1 MQKYMD
7 VVLTTDGSP
16 IGGASVYVTNL
27 SGTVPVI
34 YSDDGVTVAANP
46 LTTNSLG
53 AFSFYAAD
61 GRYTLSISVGG
72 YPVTTISDIL
82 LDDPTNASAN
92 VVVGGSVDNSP
103 IGASTPSSGRFTT
116 LAASG
121 NATLGDAEATDTH
134 AINGATTVL
143 ANSASPALKVTQTGS
158 GNAFVVEDAASDATP
173 FVIDASGKVIVGH
186 TAAIAGGYGDSALLY
201 ELGALPRHFLQAYG
215 ADVYAPVVEFAK
227 SRNAVIGSH
236 TVVQAMDELGSMRFS
251 GSDGTAY
258 KEAASIRAFVD
269 GTPGTNDMPGRLVF
283 GTTADGASVPTERM
297 RIDSSGN
304 VGIGA
309 TSPGHKVDIQAA
321 LASTQ
326 LKSTTGTNYV
336 AHFLSNSGGY
346 VYLGAESSAGGTLFN
361 GTAAY
366 AAVFGAT
373 SANPVALC
381 TNNTERMR
389 IDSSGN
395 VGIGAAPT
403 YDLDISKTKTG
414 AALVSRVY
422 NAGTGAGSEAS
433 LRVVQGVVSGTIS
446 AQGDSVLYIGAS
458 SNHTVVLLQ
467 NSVEVLRIGTTK
479 EVLVTNPSGLG
490 YGTGAGGTVT
500 QATSRTTGVT
510 LNKPTGAITLVS
522 AAGSTSWQSFTVT
535 NSLVA
540 ATDVV
545 RVSQKSGTDKYMM
558 HVTNVAAGSFQ
569 ITFATT
575 GGTTTEQPVFNFALI
590 KGATS

>member
-1 MQKYMD
+1 MKKYFD
-7 VVLTTDGSP
+7 SLINSSGAPVVAAS
-16 IGGASVYVTNL
+16 ISVYNYGTTTL
-27 SGTVPVI
+27 ASLFGDSSGST
-34 YSDDGVTVAANP
+34 TLANP
-46 LTTNSLG
+46 LTSSSAG
-53 AFSFYAAD
+53 YFEFYAAD

-82 LDDPTNASAN
+82 LDDPTNASAT

-116 LAASG
+116 LTS
-121 NATLGDAEATDTH
+121 TGDASIGGH
-134 AINGATTVL
+134 VYV
-143 ANSASPALKVTQTGS
+143 P
-158 GNAFVVEDAASDATP
+158 
-173 FVIDASGKVIVGH
+173 SGKN
-186 TAAIAGGYGDSALLY
+186 L
-201 ELGALPRHFLQAYG
+201 
-215 ADVYAPVVEFAK
+215 
-227 SRNAVIGSH
+227 AVS
-236 TVVQAMDELGSMRFS
+236 
-251 GSDGTAY
+251 
-258 KEAASIRAFVD
+258 
-269 GTPGTNDMPGRLVF
+269 
-283 GTTADGASVPTERM
+283 GTTAGSIGVTGGTSFSSDGSSIALRGSTASYNGWGMEF
-297 RIDSSGN
+297 
-304 VGIGA
+304 
-309 TSPGHKVDIQAA
+309 
-321 LASTQ
+321 
-326 LKSTTGTNYV
+326 Y
-336 AHFLSNSGGY
+336 
-346 VYLGAESSAGGTLFN
+346 AGG
-361 GTAAY
+361 
-366 AAVFGAT
+366 
-373 SANPVALC
+373 S
-381 TNNTERMR
+381 ERMR

-414 AALVSRVY
+414 TALVSRVY

-433 LRVVQGVVSGTIS
+433 LRVVQGTVYGTIS

-467 NSVEVLRIGTTK
+467 NSAEVLRISTAK
-479 EVLVTNPSGLG
+479 EVLVTNPAGLG

-540 ATDVV
+540 ATDLVK
-545 RVSQKSGTDKYMM
+545 VSQKSGTDKYMT

-575 GGTTTEQPVFNFALI
+575 GGTTTEQPVFSFALI

>member
-1 MQKYMD
+1 MKKYFD
-7 VVLTTDGSP
+7 SLINTSGAPVVAAS
-16 IGGASVYVTNL
+16 ISVYNY
-27 SGTVPVI
+27 GTTTLA
-34 YSDDGVTVAANP
+34 SLFADAAGATTLANP
-46 LTTNSLG
+46 LTSSSAG
-53 AFSFYAAD
+53 YFEFYAAD

-82 LDDPTNASAN
+82 LDDPTNASAT

-116 LAASG
+116 LTS
-121 NATLGDAEATDTH
+121 TGDASIGGH
-134 AINGATTVL
+134 VYV
-143 ANSASPALKVTQTGS
+143 P
-158 GNAFVVEDAASDATP
+158 
-173 FVIDASGKVIVGH
+173 SGKN
-186 TAAIAGGYGDSALLY
+186 L
-201 ELGALPRHFLQAYG
+201 
-215 ADVYAPVVEFAK
+215 
-227 SRNAVIGSH
+227 AVS
-236 TVVQAMDELGSMRFS
+236 
-251 GSDGTAY
+251 
-258 KEAASIRAFVD
+258 
-269 GTPGTNDMPGRLVF
+269 
-283 GTTADGASVPTERM
+283 GTTAGSIGVTGGTSFSSDGSSIALRGSTASYNGWGMEF
-297 RIDSSGN
+297 
-304 VGIGA
+304 
-309 TSPGHKVDIQAA
+309 
-321 LASTQ
+321 
-326 LKSTTGTNYV
+326 Y
-336 AHFLSNSGGY
+336 
-346 VYLGAESSAGGTLFN
+346 AGG
-361 GTAAY
+361 
-366 AAVFGAT
+366 
-373 SANPVALC
+373 S
-381 TNNTERMR
+381 ERMR

-414 AALVSRVY
+414 TALVSRVY

-433 LRVVQGVVSGTIS
+433 LRVVQGTVYGTIS

-467 NSVEVLRIGTTK
+467 NSAEVLRISTAK
-479 EVLVTNPSGLG
+479 EVLVTNPAGLG

-540 ATDVV
+540 ATDLVK
-545 RVSQKSGTDKYMM
+545 VSQKSGTDKYMT

-575 GGTTTEQPVFNFALI
+575 GGTTTEQPVFSFALI

>member
-1 MQKYMD
+1 MKKYFD
-7 VVLTTDGSP
+7 SLINSSGAPVVAAS
-16 IGGASVYVTNL
+16 ISVYNY
-27 SGTVPVI
+27 GTTTLA
-34 YSDDGVTVAANP
+34 SLFADAAGATTLANP
-46 LTTNSLG
+46 LTSSSAG
-53 AFSFYAAD
+53 YFEFYAAD

-82 LDDPTNASAN
+82 LDDPTNASAT

-116 LAASG
+116 LTS
-121 NATLGDAEATDTH
+121 TGDASIGGH
-134 AINGATTVL
+134 VYV
-143 ANSASPALKVTQTGS
+143 P
-158 GNAFVVEDAASDATP
+158 
-173 FVIDASGKVIVGH
+173 SGKN
-186 TAAIAGGYGDSALLY
+186 L
-201 ELGALPRHFLQAYG
+201 
-215 ADVYAPVVEFAK
+215 
-227 SRNAVIGSH
+227 AVS
-236 TVVQAMDELGSMRFS
+236 
-251 GSDGTAY
+251 
-258 KEAASIRAFVD
+258 
-269 GTPGTNDMPGRLVF
+269 
-283 GTTADGASVPTERM
+283 GTTAGSIGVTGGTSFSSDGSSIALRGSTASYNGWGMEF
-297 RIDSSGN
+297 
-304 VGIGA
+304 
-309 TSPGHKVDIQAA
+309 
-321 LASTQ
+321 
-326 LKSTTGTNYV
+326 Y
-336 AHFLSNSGGY
+336 
-346 VYLGAESSAGGTLFN
+346 AGG
-361 GTAAY
+361 
-366 AAVFGAT
+366 
-373 SANPVALC
+373 S
-381 TNNTERMR
+381 ERMR

-414 AALVSRVY
+414 TALVSRVY

-433 LRVVQGVVSGTIS
+433 LRVVQGTVYGTIS

-467 NSVEVLRIGTTK
+467 NSAEVLRISTAK
-479 EVLVTNPSGLG
+479 EVLVTNPAGLG

-540 ATDVV
+540 ATDLVK
-545 RVSQKSGTDKYMM
+545 VSQKSGTDKYMT

-575 GGTTTEQPVFNFALI
+575 GGTTTEQPVFSFALI